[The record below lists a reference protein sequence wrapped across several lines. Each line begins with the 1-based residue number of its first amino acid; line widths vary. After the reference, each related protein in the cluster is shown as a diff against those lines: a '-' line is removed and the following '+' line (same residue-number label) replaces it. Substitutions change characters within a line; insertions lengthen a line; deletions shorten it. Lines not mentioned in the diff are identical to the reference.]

1 MKLTYVYTL
10 LLTLIVLS
18 TSSAQNFEGILNMHQ
33 VTANGI
39 EYDIKWYVKDQRIAF
54 EISTEAARG
63 TWIRFVP
70 NKETKTML
78 MVVGDKER
86 RDIPLTDLLS
96 EFNVDGLEFEM
107 SDGEPVEDFKK
118 VKNIEVSS
126 NTSKSTIHVTTEIDI
141 NFSDYVDFFKNDY
154 GIYVLA
160 STGKAGFP
168 IYNLTQDKYGNMITK
183 TELVDVQRTKID
195 DAIFQ

>member
-1 MKLTYVYTL
+1 
-10 LLTLIVLS
+10 
-18 TSSAQNFEGILNMHQ
+18 
-33 VTANGI
+33 
-39 EYDIKWYVKDQRIAF
+39 
-54 EISTEAARG
+54 
-63 TWIRFVP
+63 
-70 NKETKTML
+70 
-78 MVVGDKER
+78 
-86 RDIPLTDLLS
+86 
-96 EFNVDGLEFEM
+96 M